1 MHMFSPMMQQYLE
14 IKSNYADSILFF
26 RLGDFYEMFFEDAK
40 TVSAELG
47 LTLTARDSGEEE
59 RAPMCGVPY
68 HSADSY
74 ISKLVG
80 LGHKVVICEQMEN
93 PSEAKGIVRR
103 EVVRIITPGT
113 VTENTMLQD
122 NKNNYLCSIFIA
134 EGEAALTFA
143 DVSTGDLY
151 TTRVVGDQVSEK
163 VVNELSAYSPS
174 EVIINIAKRA
184 NHVLYDYFFSRPACM
199 VNDNALD
206 RFEISMADEL
216 IYKQFSKKPAE
227 LGLVSN
233 PLIAAVG
240 AMLSYINE
248 TQRTKI
254 SYIKNLNVYA
264 DNEYLEIDINARI
277 SLELTET
284 MRNRELRGSLLW
296 VLDKT
301 NSAMGARVLRKWVE
315 QPLMNINEIDG
326 RLDAVEELY
335 NNMILRSNI
344 ADAMHSVRDLERL
357 MTKVVYGSAG
367 GKDLRAIADTL
378 SLLPSMKHMLN
389 DVSSNN
395 LRVAKEALGD
405 LSDVVALINQAI
417 VDDPPFSIRDGGFIR
432 RGYHE
437 EVDRLHDILENSK
450 GYIESITARER
461 EATGISKLKVGY
473 NKVFG
478 YFIEVTKSS
487 VNLVPDTY
495 IRKQTL
501 ANSERYITDELKNLE
516 ATILGAAEKV
526 KNIEYELFCELLAQI
541 KVNKERIQEAAR
553 GLALLDVYCAL
564 AETAFI
570 GNYVRPEINGNK
582 AIEIEEGRHPVVE
595 KLCADRYFVPNDT
608 YLDTEQDRLALITGP
623 NMAGKSTYMRQTAL
637 LCIMAQIGS
646 FVPATK
652 AKLGLI
658 DKVFTRVGAS
668 DDLASGQSTF
678 MLEMNE
684 VGYILKNATERSLI
698 IYDEIGRGTST
709 FDGMSIARAVAEYT
723 CQKIKAKCL
732 FATHYHELTDLAE
745 ELPGVVNY
753 HIAAKKKNDTV
764 VFLRKIIK
772 GSADDSYG
780 IEVAKLAG
788 LPDSVIRKAKEVL
801 AGLETGETTLQK
813 KTVSSQEPYEENI
826 TFEDLAVKEIK
837 EKLLETSVETLTPI
851 EAMNLL
857 YQLKSMLA

>member
-1 MHMFSPMMQQYLE
+1 MDMFSPMMQQYLE

-93 PSEAKGIVRR
+93 PSEAKGLVRR

-122 NKNNYLCSIFIA
+122 NKNNYLCSICLE

-151 TTRVVGDQVSEK
+151 TTRVVGDQISEK
-163 VVNELSAYSPS
+163 IVNELSAYSPS
-174 EVIINIAKRA
+174 EVILNIAKRS

-199 VNDNALD
+199 VNDEARD

-233 PLIAAVG
+233 ALIAAVG

-248 TQRTKI
+248 TQRTQI

-264 DNEYLEIDINARI
+264 DNEYLEIDINARR

-315 QPLMNINEIDG
+315 QPLMKIDEIDE

-344 ADAMHSVRDLERL
+344 ADTMRSVRDLERL

-378 SLLPSMKHMLN
+378 SLLPGMKHLLN
-389 DVSSNN
+389 DVSSHN
-395 LRVAKEALGD
+395 LCIAKEALGE
-405 LSDVVALINQAI
+405 LGDVVTLINQAI
-417 VDDPPFSIRDGGFIR
+417 VEDPPFSIRDGGFIR

-487 VNLVPDTY
+487 VHLVPDTY

-526 KNIEYELFCELLAQI
+526 KNLEYELFCELLTQV

-570 GNYVRPEINGNK
+570 GNYVRPEMNAGK

-608 YLDTEQDRLALITGP
+608 YLDTEKERLALITGP

-646 FVPATK
+646 FVPAAK
-652 AKLGLI
+652 ARLGLV

-684 VGYILKNATERSLI
+684 VGYILKNATEHSLI

-732 FATHYHELTDLAE
+732 FATHYHELTDLAQE
-745 ELPGVVNY
+745 VPGIVNY

-772 GSADDSYG
+772 GAADDSYG

-801 AGLETGETTLQK
+801 AGLETGETNVQTK
-813 KTVSSQEPYEENI
+813 SVNIQESVEQNV
-826 TFEDLAVKEIK
+826 TFEDLAIQEVKD
-837 EKLLETSVETLTPI
+837 KLMQTSVETLTPI

-857 YQLKSMLA
+857 YQLKNMLA